1 MSYEDQED
9 HSETAERRPLVAS
22 VKSQARFGCRIFLAA
37 NEPFQKIVQRAQ
49 FCEKHGFD
57 SVLIDDHLLY
67 GTEAAA
73 APEPFTA
80 LAAIAA
86 GTRRIRVG
94 IAVTDMVRRHPAI
107 IAQSLATLSSQFP
120 RRLFLG
126 LGTGDSMNQ
135 SPFGLPTE
143 QRYSR
148 LREGLQVIRQ
158 LWNSSIDKP
167 ASFKGRFFTLN
178 NAYLQTGQEKQ
189 PMPPIYL
196 AAFGPKML
204 RLAGEAADGWIPH
217 CHTPTTYKTDL
228 EIIKASAR
236 QAKRDLDEFRPA
248 YYTLSSIST
257 KRAEAD
263 QNVLG
268 PARYF
273 LALIPEALKKI
284 DPLANHP
291 GRTWEKISYP
301 KEQRETI
308 RRIAAQIPESD
319 AYNTVIHGTAEDC
332 IEQIKDYRK
341 AGCKEFLL
349 TFVPKGGLWS
359 PANLLSQIRRFSDK
373 VITNW

>member
-1 MSYEDQED
+1 M
-9 HSETAERRPLVAS
+9 
-22 VKSQARFGCRIFLAA
+22 FGCRIFLAA
-37 NEPFQKIVQRAQ
+37 NEPFHRIVERTR

-73 APEPFTA
+73 APEPFTT

-94 IAVTDMVRRHPAI
+94 IAVTDLVRRHPAI
-107 IAQSLATLSSQFP
+107 IAQTLATLSTQFP

-126 LGTGDSMNQ
+126 LGTGDPMNQ
-135 SPFGLPTE
+135 SPFGLPTQ

-148 LREGLQVIRQ
+148 LREGIEVIRQ

-167 ASFKGRFFTLN
+167 QSFKGRFFTLN
-178 NAYLQTGQEKQ
+178 NAYLQAGQEKQ
-189 PMPPIYL
+189 PVPPIYL
-196 AAFGPKML
+196 AAFGPRML

-228 EIIKASAR
+228 DTIRASVR
-236 QAKRDLDEFRPA
+236 QAKRDLDTFSPA

-257 KRAEAD
+257 SRAEAD
-263 QNVLG
+263 RNVLG

-284 DPLANHP
+284 DPGANHP
-291 GRTWEKISYP
+291 GRIWEKIPYP

-308 RRIAAQIPESD
+308 RKIAAEIPESD

-332 IEQIKDYRK
+332 IEQIEDYRK
-341 AGCKEFLL
+341 VGCKEFML
-349 TFVPKGGLWS
+349 TFVPKGGLWAS
-359 PANLLSQIRRFSDK
+359 ANLLSQIRLFSNK
-373 VITNW
+373 VLSGY